1 MQENVMQKSQE
12 SRRAKWIIMLCFI
25 LIIGIVPLIQLGKE
39 IYLREPLI
47 EFGIFQGITTN
58 DKVRSYEKAI
68 ENGSVIAKY
77 ARLWLQFPLTCF
89 GDQGNKKVVIG
100 RDGWLF
106 YRPSFDYA
114 TKPNSSFYGESRPFQ
129 AIIAFHQALKEQGVD
144 LILLPVPGKSSI
156 YPEYLSKRYKSI
168 FDPAINIYADEFF
181 QKVRDEGIKAIDP
194 ASILWKAKESQDKL
208 LYLEQDTHWSPE
220 GMKIVVR
227 CLADTILSD
236 GWAKEASPKSY
247 KTKQVEVRRYGDLY
261 DMLDIPNSYG
271 FYQPKSIKTEKVID
285 SKTEEPCNCDEK
297 SPIVLLGDSFVNI
310 FTKAEMGWG
319 EHAGFAE
326 HLSLKLNMPIDIIA
340 INDGGATGSRE
351 QLARRPN
358 ALEGKKLV
366 IWQFPTRD
374 LTNPETQWKIVNIP
388 KPQKVVKRIE
398 APKLQK
404 QKTIEVKKEESVI
417 EPTKEEPKEKNLI
430 VTGKVMLVS
439 NVPDPS
445 KVAYSD
451 CLTYIKYRIISVE
464 QGEYNDNE
472 IIAVFLGMKK
482 SKLMPAAKFQIGEK
496 HRLILDPLN
505 KHQELSH
512 FMQADDTNDY
522 ERTPYWVI
530 DMSRL

>member
-1 MQENVMQKSQE
+1 MQKSQE

-47 EFGIFQGITTN
+47 EFGIFRGIPTN

-89 GDQGNKKVVIG
+89 GDQGNKKVVVG

-114 TKPNSSFYGESRPFQ
+114 TKPNSNFYGESRPFQ

-144 LILLPVPGKSSI
+144 LILLPIPGKSSI
-156 YPEYLSKRYKSI
+156 YPEHLSKRYKSSL
-168 FDPAINIYADEFF
+168 DPAVNIYADEFF
-181 QKVRDEGIKAIDP
+181 QKVRDAGIQVIDP
-194 ASILWKAKESQDKL
+194 ASILWKAKKSQDKL

-220 GMKIVVR
+220 GMKIIAR
-227 CLADTILSD
+227 CLADTILASR
-236 GWAKEASPKSY
+236 WAKEASQKSY
-247 KTKQVEVRRYGDLY
+247 KTQQVEVRRYGDLY
-261 DMLDIPNSYG
+261 DMLDIPKSYG
-271 FYQPKSIKTEKVID
+271 FYEPISIKIEKVID
-285 SKTEEPCNCDEK
+285 SKTGGTCKSNAN
-297 SPIVLLGDSFVNI
+297 SPIVLLGDSFTNI
-310 FTKAEMGWG
+310 FSKSEMGWG

-326 HLSLKLNMPIDIIA
+326 HLALNLGMPIDVIA

-351 QLARRPN
+351 QLARRAN
-358 ALEGKKLV
+358 ALVGKKLV

-374 LTNPETQWKIVNIP
+374 LTNPESQWKIINIP
-388 KPQKVVKRIE
+388 KPSKIGVKPQKHKIIE
-398 APKLQK
+398 Q
-404 QKTIEVKKEESVI
+404 VI
-417 EPTKEEPKEKNLI
+417 EKPEVQEPEIEKPKEKNL
-430 VTGKVMLVS
+430 VVMGEVILVS

-445 KVAYSD
+445 QVAYSD

-464 QGEYNDNE
+464 QGEYKDSE
-472 IIAVFLGMKK
+472 IIVVFWGMKK
-482 SKLMPAAKFQIGEK
+482 SKLTPAARFQLGEK
-496 HRLILDPLN
+496 HRLILEPFD
-505 KHQELSH
+505 KHKELSH

-522 ERTPYWVI
+522 DHTPYW
-530 DMSRL
+530 MLEMQ